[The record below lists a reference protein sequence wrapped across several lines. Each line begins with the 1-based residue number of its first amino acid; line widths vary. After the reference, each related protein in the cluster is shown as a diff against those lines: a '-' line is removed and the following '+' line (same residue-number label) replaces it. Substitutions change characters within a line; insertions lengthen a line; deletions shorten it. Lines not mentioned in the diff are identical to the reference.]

1 LVNSR
6 LTPTLTGVKTPFV
19 YLGVADMETNQSLE
33 VNEFMVGYKD
43 LRSIKDAYTAG
54 TPLSDLGITDFNELQ
69 T

>member
-1 LVNSR
+1 
-6 LTPTLTGVKTPFV
+6 
-19 YLGVADMETNQSLE
+19 METNQSLE